1 MLCLAATSAVTAI
14 VLVLLHAFRT
24 YGTRPLT
31 EELTSAVRAS
41 RILLSTA
48 AVLGVAALAFR
59 FHWLTGIAVAVFAGM
74 AWAGIVLNRT
84 VYWQRWQKS
93 CEKKLAVCGM
103 NGDAISVADRLHE
116 GDTRTI
122 VGVLTYDSD
131 LHDSR
136 WPRLGSSDDLVNL
149 YRSGHFDEIV
159 FSIPKSSSVAVP
171 LSLEAS
177 RNQIPHTFYVQG
189 DRGSLT
195 SDMDMPNPRVL
206 SPMGPVGRAT
216 KRVFDILLSLCA
228 LAAASPFFA
237 VLAIAIPLDSKGGVF
252 FRQKRIGENG
262 RPFTIFKFR
271 TMHKSASAYAECP
284 AKPGDS
290 RVTRLGRRLRA
301 TSFDELPQFLN
312 VLMGTM
318 SIVGPRPEMPFIVN
332 EYNDLERMRLNAKPG
347 ITGVWQ
353 LSNCR
358 NRPIHENVHF
368 DLFYI
373 QHQSITLDLIL
384 MLQTVFMAYKGV

>member
-1 MLCLAATSAVTAI
+1 MVCLIAIPVVTG
-14 VLVLLHAFRT
+14 LVLALLQVFRT

-41 RILLSTA
+41 RIVLSTA
-48 AVLGVAALAFR
+48 AVLGAAVLTTR
-59 FHWLTGIAVAVFAGM
+59 FHWMTGLGLLAFTGISWV
-74 AWAGIVLNRT
+74 GIVLNRT
-84 VYWQRWQKS
+84 IYWERWQRS

-131 LHDSR
+131 VHDSR
-136 WPRLGSSDDLVNL
+136 WPRLGSSDELVNL

-195 SDMDMPNPRVL
+195 SDMDMPNPQVL
-206 SPMGPVGRAT
+206 SPLGPVGRAM
-216 KRVFDILLSLCA
+216 KRVLDIVLSLIALTVAMPIFTLLS
-228 LAAASPFFA
+228 
-237 VLAIAIPLDSKGGVF
+237 IAIPMDSKGGMF

-262 RPFTIFKFR
+262 RPFTILKFR

-290 RVTRLGRRLRA
+290 RVTRLGRILRA
-301 TSFDELPQFLN
+301 TSIDELPQFLN
-312 VLMGTM
+312 VLAGTM

-368 DLFYI
+368 DLYYI
-373 QHQSITLDLIL
+373 QHQSTTLDLIL